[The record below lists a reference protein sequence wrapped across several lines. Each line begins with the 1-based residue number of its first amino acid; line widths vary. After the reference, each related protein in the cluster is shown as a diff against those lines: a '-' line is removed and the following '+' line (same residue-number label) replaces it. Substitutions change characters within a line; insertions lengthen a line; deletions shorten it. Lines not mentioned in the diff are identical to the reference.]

1 MFDEQGFAVE
11 AKTYELQEIT
21 ESTELIKSKERVQNH
36 GEVFTP
42 KWMVQKMLSEPAI
55 QEKIRDVHATFLEPS
70 AGEGAFLVEIL
81 HQRLTY
87 LDQQVSKTN
96 WPKQAIWALMSIY
109 GIELLQD
116 NLLKARDA
124 MLEVIINHYQAKL
137 QKQLSVKTEF
147 YKVAKFVIATNIV
160 QGNTLEYTTNDGQL
174 IEFSHWWP
182 VDGKVQREIFT
193 YKSLFNNSDVGDLGA
208 AEGQLSL
215 FDELE
220 TEAEKEYALCEVLK
234 VYKEERENERRT

>member
-1 MFDEQGFAVE
+1 
-11 AKTYELQEIT
+11 
-21 ESTELIKSKERVQNH
+21 
-36 GEVFTP
+36 
-42 KWMVQKMLSEPAI
+42 MLAEPAI
-55 QEKIRDVHATFLEPS
+55 QEKIRDIHATFLEPS

-81 HQRLTY
+81 HQRLSY
-87 LDQQVSKTN
+87 LDRQISKTN

-109 GIELLQD
+109 GIELLPD

-124 MLEVIINHYQAKL
+124 MLEVIINHYKAKM

-147 YKVAKFVIATNIV
+147 YKTAKFVIATNIV
-160 QGNTLEYTTNDGQL
+160 QGNTLTYTTNEGKL

-182 VDGKVQREIFT
+182 KDGKVQREVFT
-193 YKSLFNNSDVGDLGA
+193 YKLLFNNSDADDVGA

-220 TEAEKEYALCEVLK
+220 NKSENEYVLCDVLK
-234 VYKEERENERRT
+234 VYKEERENEWRR

>member
-1 MFDEQGFAVE
+1 MFDEQEFTVK
-11 AKTYELQEIT
+11 AKPYELQET
-21 ESTELIKSKERVQNH
+21 AESAELIKSKERVQNH

-42 KWMVQKMLSEPAI
+42 KWMVQKMLSEPEI

-81 HQRLTY
+81 HERLSY
-87 LDQQVSKTN
+87 LDQQVSKTS

-116 NLLKARDA
+116 NLLKARDV
-124 MLEVIINHYQAKL
+124 MLEVIINHYQAKM
-137 QKQLSVKTEF
+137 QKQLSINTDF
-147 YKVAKFVIATNIV
+147 YKAAKFVIMVNIV
-160 QGNTLEYTTNDGQL
+160 QGNTLMYTTNEGKL

-182 VDGKVQREIFT
+182 RDGKVQREVFT
-193 YKSLFNNSDVGDLGA
+193 YKSLFNNSDIADVGA

-215 FDELE
+215 FGELE
-220 TEAEKEYALCEVLK
+220 NEDKKEYALCDVLK
-234 VYKEERENERRT
+234 VYKEERENERRR